1 MNSLIMV
8 NEELKLISARLDKET
23 LAKIDAFVLK
33 HTYWK
38 RNTVINM
45 ILKAVMSDFDERDIY
60 DMVRRNHFKSQSV
73 RCCYMIE

>member
-1 MNSLIMV
+1 MA

-23 LAKIDAFVLK
+23 LAKIDAFVSK

-45 ILKAVMSDFDERDIY
+45 ILWAVMNDFDERDIY
-60 DMVRRNHFKSQSV
+60 DMVRRNHFRQQPV
-73 RCCYMIE
+73 HCGYTIE

>member
-1 MNSLIMV
+1 MA

-23 LAKIDAFVLK
+23 LAKIDEFVRK

-45 ILKAVMSDFDERDIY
+45 ILWAVMNDFDERDVY
-60 DMVRRNHFKSQSV
+60 DMVRRNHFRQQPV
-73 RCCYMIE
+73 HCGYTIE

>member
-1 MNSLIMV
+1 MA

-23 LAKIDAFVLK
+23 LAKIDVFVSK

-45 ILKAVMSDFDERDIY
+45 ILWAVMNDFDERDIY
-60 DMVRRNHFKSQSV
+60 DMVRRNHFRQQPV
-73 RCCYMIE
+73 HCGYTIE

>member
-1 MNSLIMV
+1 MA

-23 LAKIDAFVLK
+23 LAKIDEFVRK

-45 ILKAVMSDFDERDIY
+45 ILWAVMNDFDERDIY
-60 DMVRRNHFKSQSV
+60 DMVRRNHFRQQPV
-73 RCCYMIE
+73 HCGYTIE

>member
-1 MNSLIMV
+1 MI

-23 LAKIDAFVLK
+23 LAKIDAFVRK

-45 ILKAVMSDFDERDIY
+45 ILWAVMNDFDERDIY
-60 DMVRRNHFKSQSV
+60 DMVRRHHFKSQSI